1 MSVRLN
7 LPPIALMIEIEVVHP
22 AGHPQQHF
30 THHRD
35 VGEMVGVDRYLRV
48 DTIRQR
54 ITSALGSS
62 SMVASTPSL
71 PGVTV
76 SDCNAPCA

>member
-1 MSVRLN
+1 MAQGRTKGQVSVPLN

-35 VGEMVGVDRYLRV
+35 VGEMVGVECHLRV
-48 DTIRQR
+48 DTI
-54 ITSALGSS
+54 G
-62 SMVASTPSL
+62 
-71 PGVTV
+71 
-76 SDCNAPCA
+76 

>member
-35 VGEMVGVDRYLRV
+35 VDEMVGVDRHLRV
-48 DTIRQR
+48 DTI
-54 ITSALGSS
+54 G
-62 SMVASTPSL
+62 
-71 PGVTV
+71 
-76 SDCNAPCA
+76 

>member
-7 LPPIALMIEIEVVHP
+7 LPLIALMIEIEVVHP

-35 VGEMVGVDRYLRV
+35 VGEMVGVERHLRV
-48 DTIRQR
+48 DTI
-54 ITSALGSS
+54 G
-62 SMVASTPSL
+62 
-71 PGVTV
+71 
-76 SDCNAPCA
+76 

>member
-7 LPPIALMIEIEVVHP
+7 LPPIALMIEIEVVHL

-35 VGEMVGVDRYLRV
+35 VGEMVGVERHLCV
-48 DTIRQR
+48 DTI
-54 ITSALGSS
+54 G
-62 SMVASTPSL
+62 
-71 PGVTV
+71 
-76 SDCNAPCA
+76 

>member
-48 DTIRQR
+48 DTI
-54 ITSALGSS
+54 G
-62 SMVASTPSL
+62 
-71 PGVTV
+71 
-76 SDCNAPCA
+76 

>member
-35 VGEMVGVDRYLRV
+35 VGEMVGVDRHLRV

-54 ITSALGSS
+54 INFGI
-62 SMVASTPSL
+62 
-71 PGVTV
+71 GVEL
-76 SDCNAPCA
+76 DGRQHAIAARRHGQRL